1 MMNMKDYGIIDTH
14 AHYDDPAFDDDRK
27 SLLATL
33 PENGIE
39 AVINVGAA
47 VKGAYDSIE
56 LAKKYEHVFAAV
68 GVHPDEVSILT
79 EEEIEIFSAATAFE
93 KIVAI
98 GEIGLDYHNMGADK
112 ETQHLWFRRQ
122 LGLARSVG
130 LPAIIHSRDACEDTI
145 RILSEYTDS
154 LSGCV
159 MHCYSYS
166 PESARIFKD
175 MGCMFGIGGV
185 VTFKNAK
192 KLKDTV
198 DYLDLSDILLETDC
212 PYLAPE
218 PFRGKRNC
226 SLYLTN
232 VVNMIAQ
239 IKNVSPEEVV
249 KVTNENAKKV
259 FPRLID
265 WEI

>member
-1 MMNMKDYGIIDTH
+1 MTTNTTKIIDTH
-14 AHYDDPAFDDDRK
+14 AHYDDTAFDGDRK
-27 SLLATL
+27 QLLASL
-33 PENGIE
+33 PDNNIE
-39 AVINVGAA
+39 AVINVGAT

-56 LAKKYEHVFAAV
+56 LSKKFEHVFAAV

-79 EEEIEIFSAATAFE
+79 EEEIEIFSAATAYE

-98 GEIGLDYHNMGADK
+98 GEIGLDYHNMGSSK
-112 ETQHLWFRRQ
+112 EDQHLWFRRQ
-122 LGLARSVG
+122 LGLARSVH
-130 LPAIIHSRDACEDTI
+130 LPVIIHSRDACEDTI
-145 RILSEYTDS
+145 KILSEYSDS
-154 LSGCV
+154 LQGCV

-166 PESARIFKD
+166 AESARTFKD

-192 KLKDTV
+192 KLKEV
-198 DYLDLSDILLETDC
+198 VGSLELSDILLETDC

-226 SLYLTN
+226 SLYLNYVAET
-232 VVNMIAQ
+232 IAD
-239 IKNVSPEEVV
+239 IKGVSYEEVLS
-249 KVTNENAKKV
+249 VTNENAKRL
-259 FPRLID
+259 FPRLTD